1 MTGIQPIRIGDD
13 LAPEDVER
21 VARSHAPVDIQPAVR
36 ARMEASQAYVRQAV
50 LTALD
55 PQAPAD
61 HKQALSIYGVTTGFG
76 SLKNRSVRSEA
87 EARDLQRNLLLS
99 TACGTGPPL
108 PTETV
113 RAALLLRAQTLAAGY
128 SGVRF
133 ELVERLAALLNR
145 RVHPIVPEQGSLGCS
160 GDLCPLAHLALVLLG
175 RGEAEYQGERLPA
188 AEALRRAGLE
198 ATDQPRFEISF
209 KEGLALIN
217 GTTVTAGLMALAL
230 LDAERLARAA
240 DVVAALSAEGL
251 CARLR
256 AFDPRL
262 HRVRRHLW
270 QQRCAAN
277 LRRLWRGS
285 GLIDQSPE
293 VQDSYSIRCVPVV
306 HGASRDAIAYVRS
319 VVERE
324 INAVTDNPLVFVEDG
339 EPVIDGR
346 GQDRAFSGGNFHG
359 QPLAL
364 AADFLAIAVAE
375 LADIAERRCA
385 KLLDPHHNGG
395 LPAML
400 TPFPGLHSG
409 LMIVQYTAAALVS
422 ENKVLCH
429 PASVDSIPTSA
440 NAEDHNSMGMG
451 AALKLRRV
459 LDNAAG
465 ALAAELL
472 CAVQAL
478 DLRTGRIPGADAAR
492 PAAALGAGTAAAL
505 QAARER
511 IAPLIEDRELAPDLQ
526 LARVLILSGRW
537 WRAAAGAAAEL
548 E

>member
-1 MTGIQPIRIGDD
+1 MKAAPPVVIGSE
-13 LAPEDVER
+13 LSLEDVER
-21 VARSHAPVDIQPAVR
+21 VARRQAEVQIGLEVPS
-36 ARMEASQAYVRQAV
+36 RMEASRAYVQQAV
-50 LTALD
+50 RTATD
-55 PQAPAD
+55 PQASPER
-61 HKQALSIYGVTTGFG
+61 KRALSIYGVTTGFG
-76 SLKNRSVRSEA
+76 SLKDRSLSSEEDA
-87 EARDLQRNLLLS
+87 KALQRNLLLS

-108 PTETV
+108 PTEVV

-128 SGVRF
+128 SGVRL

-160 GDLCPLAHLALVLLG
+160 GDLCPLAHIALVLLG
-175 RGEAEYQGERLPA
+175 HGEAEFQGQRWPA

-198 ATDQPRFEISF
+198 SDDQPRFDISF

-217 GTTVTAGLMALAL
+217 GTTVTAGITALAL
-230 LDAERLARAA
+230 LDAEEIARAA
-240 DVVAALSAEGL
+240 DVVAALSSEAL

-277 LRRLWRGS
+277 LRRLWSGS
-285 GLIDQSPE
+285 TLLDRSAE
-293 VQDSYSIRCVPVV
+293 VQDSYSIRCVPIV
-306 HGASRDAIAYVRS
+306 HGASRDAIAYVRQI
-319 VVERE
+319 VEHE

-339 EPVIDGR
+339 EAVIDGR
-346 GQDRAFSGGNFHG
+346 SEDRCFSGGNFHG

-385 KLLDPHHNGG
+385 KLLDHHHNGG
-395 LPAML
+395 LPPML

-409 LMIVQYTAAALVS
+409 LMIAQYTAAALVS

-472 CAVQAL
+472 CAIQAL
-478 DLRTGRIPGADAAR
+478 DLRTGRIQGASTVHSE
-492 PAAALGAGTAAAL
+492 ALPGAGTAAAWG
-505 QAARER
+505 AARGEV
-511 IAPLIEDRELAPDLQ
+511 AMLVEDRELAPDLAK
-526 LARVLILSGRW
+526 ARELILTGSLR
-537 WRAAAGAAAEL
+537 RAAESAVGAL